1 MTRKDY
7 ELIARS
13 IFVDREQLIN
23 TMQYSFEIS
32 RIPLMDVR
40 RKVELSLV
48 LNAVD
53 IVARGL
59 ANQLEAMNP
68 RFNRDLFLDKCMN
81 G

>member
-13 IFVDREQLIN
+13 IFVDREQLEESQRQ
-23 TMQYSFEIS
+23 TV
-32 RIPLMDVR
+32 DV
-40 RKVELSLV
+40 
-48 LNAVD
+48 
-53 IVARGL
+53 IARGL
-59 ANQLEAMNP
+59 ADQLEAMNP

>member
-13 IFVDREQLIN
+13 IFVDREKLIN
-23 TMQYSFEIS
+23 TMEF
-32 RIPLMDVR
+32 PLMDGNMPR
-40 RKVELSLV
+40 AELSLV

-53 IVARGL
+53 VITRGL
-59 ANQLEAMNP
+59 ADQLEAMNP
-68 RFNRDLFLDKCMN
+68 RFNRYLFLDKCMN

>member
-23 TMQYSFEIS
+23 TMEF
-32 RIPLMDVR
+32 PLMDGNMPR
-40 RKVELSLV
+40 AELSLV

-53 IVARGL
+53 VIARGL
-59 ANQLEAMNP
+59 ADQLEAMNP
-68 RFNRDLFLDKCMN
+68 RFNRYLFLDKCMN

>member
-13 IFVDREQLIN
+13 IFVDREQLID
-23 TMQYSFEIS
+23 TMHF
-32 RIPLMDVR
+32 PMMDVR

-53 IVARGL
+53 VIARGL

-68 RFNRDLFLDKCMN
+68 RFDRDLFLDKCMN

>member
-23 TMQYSFEIS
+23 NMQSPS
-32 RIPLMDVR
+32 MDAR
-40 RKVELSLV
+40 NKVELSLV

-53 IVARGL
+53 VIARGL
-59 ANQLEAMNP
+59 ADQLEAMNP

>member
-13 IFVDREQLIN
+13 IFVDREKLIN
-23 TMQYSFEIS
+23 TMEF
-32 RIPLMDVR
+32 PLMDGNMPR
-40 RKVELSLV
+40 AELSLV

-53 IVARGL
+53 VIARGL
-59 ANQLEAMNP
+59 ADQLEAMNP
-68 RFNRDLFLDKCMN
+68 RFNRYLFLDKCMN

>member
-23 TMQYSFEIS
+23 TMEF
-32 RIPLMDVR
+32 PLMDGNMPR
-40 RKVELSLV
+40 AELSLV

-53 IVARGL
+53 VITRGL
-59 ANQLEAMNP
+59 ADQLEAMNP
-68 RFNRDLFLDKCMN
+68 RFNRYLFLDKCMN